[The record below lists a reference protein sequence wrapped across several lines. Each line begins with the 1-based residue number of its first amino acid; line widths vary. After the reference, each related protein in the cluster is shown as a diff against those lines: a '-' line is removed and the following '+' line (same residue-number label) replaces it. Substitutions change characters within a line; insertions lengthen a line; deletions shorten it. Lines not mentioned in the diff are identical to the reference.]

1 MSPNLQLAEP
11 IHIQVQA
18 PLKQEI
24 KQRQSAP
31 ITILQPQS
39 LPVNQSLVKVST
51 VGTVSTPQ
59 IIHITPVPGQQQ
71 YFLQNPGEPPIQLL
85 LQKPAPVVSSIS
97 VPIVHKVQAP
107 ASSSNTTTAV
117 KSPAAKPA
125 TVSIHPTLILTP
137 STSVSSTTTKVLPPP
152 TKATT
157 AIPKVSAPA
166 IEKEKP
172 KVKNRQKKPLKIQ
185 TRSGRVSRPPKH
197 KVKDYKFIKTEDLAE
212 SHQSDSDDYSEIS
225 MEDEEGGEGKKKTD
239 VDGLSLRSK
248 AFKCETCEKSYIGI
262 AGLNRHYKLNPTHD
276 KSQTSTSVVK
286 EDSKPTEEQTQTEA
300 ATKLASPVKEA
311 MTQKVKMSLLYICI
325 WIGELKHFFPLD
337 LLNICLCTRE
347 PRRLSTETDMA
358 ISRLFLFKCKQ
369 VQADS
374 TRQIIPRRPGRPK
387 GSGKSSLPK
396 RLGRKPKRG
405 KPGRPPKQQT
415 ALTMEQQAQRRR
427 SRLAEV
433 VFLKLE
439 SYKTSQIIKVFLY
452 NNHKTSS

>member
-1 MSPNLQLAEP
+1 M
-11 IHIQVQA
+11 QA
-18 PLKQEI
+18 PPKQEI
-24 KQRQSAP
+24 KQRQTAP

-39 LPVNQSLVKVST
+39 LPVSQSVVKVST

-107 ASSSNTTTAV
+107 VSSSNSATAV

-137 STSVSSTTTKVLPPP
+137 STSVTSTTTKALTLP
-152 TKATT
+152 TKPTT
-157 AIPKVSAPA
+157 VVTKVAASA
-166 IEKEKP
+166 IEKEKVP

-225 MEDEEGGEGKKKTD
+225 VEDEEGTEGMKKTD

-248 AFKCETCEKSYIGI
+248 AFKCETCEKSYIGV

-276 KSQTSTSVVK
+276 KSQASTPVVK
-286 EDSKPTEEQTQTEA
+286 EDSNPTEEPTPAEVD
-300 ATKLASPVKEA
+300 KIEASPVKEA

-325 WIGELKHFFPLD
+325 CFFL
-337 LLNICLCTRE
+337 IW
-347 PRRLSTETDMA
+347 
-358 ISRLFLFKCKQ
+358 
-369 VQADS
+369 
-374 TRQIIPRRPGRPK
+374 
-387 GSGKSSLPK
+387 
-396 RLGRKPKRG
+396 
-405 KPGRPPKQQT
+405 
-415 ALTMEQQAQRRR
+415 
-427 SRLAEV
+427 
-433 VFLKLE
+433 
-439 SYKTSQIIKVFLY
+439 
-452 NNHKTSS
+452 